1 MDKGFHAATVD
12 EYAEGFR
19 KALTMSPEAT
29 LAMRQRARRS
39 AERFTDHVF
48 AESWL
53 KNMDKL
59 VRLQIERTKK

>member
-1 MDKGFHAATVD
+1 
-12 EYAEGFR
+12 
-19 KALTMSPEAT
+19 
-29 LAMRQRARRS
+29 MRLRARRS
-39 AERFTDHVF
+39 AERFTDRVF